1 MSFIKI
7 FKKSEK
13 GSITLMVLTAMIFLL
28 VVITASYFAISNK
41 SGNQDKKISK
51 IAQQYRASTEDMN
64 QEYTKTLNSVT
75 NLTMEQVRSDGMF
88 DRTINTN
95 VTDDYGNEIV
105 VPAGFKVT
113 EDATNVT
120 EGIVIEDKEGNQF
133 VWIPVGDIKY
143 AGGTTNITLGRYVFD
158 SSGNI
163 DTALSVSNPGDQL
176 KTSSTAAYYHTEGLK
191 DEATSNAHAID
202 IEKFIRSAN
211 GNHGYYIGR
220 YEAGVTSYDSVST
233 SNSSSL
239 TNWTG
244 YTKNDGSNPQIVCKD
259 GQQVWNYITQ
269 NKASELSR
277 NMYDNTSTFTSDLI
291 NSYAWDTA
299 IVFIQTFGTE
309 SNSSKYSYQIGLSID
324 TSNPSMT
331 GKGILSST
339 NKVDEQCNIFDM
351 AGNCSEWTT
360 ETSSNFNSICVSR
373 GCSYSNNSSYT
384 SLRWD
389 NGTTDAFSIR
399 TFRPLLYL
407 NN

>member
-1 MSFIKI
+1 MKI
-7 FKKSEK
+7 IAEFKKNEK
-13 GSITLMVLTAMIFLL
+13 GSITLMVLTAMIFML
-28 VVITASYFAISNK
+28 VIIGVSYFGMSNK
-41 SGNQDKKISK
+41 KIEQNKK
-51 IAQQYRASTEDMN
+51 IAQISKQYQSSIEEMDQEYNNIFNNMDLTIEQAQSDDMFNKTKNTVTTDMN
-64 QEYTKTLNSVT
+64 
-75 NLTMEQVRSDGMF
+75 
-88 DRTINTN
+88 
-95 VTDDYGNEIV
+95 GNKIV
-105 VPAGFKVT
+105 VPAGFKITQDTTDVT
-113 EDATNVT
+113 KGV
-120 EGIVIEDKEGNQF
+120 VIEDKDGNQF

-176 KTSSTAAYYHTEGLK
+176 KTSSTAAYYYTEGLK

-244 YTKNDGSNPQIVCKD
+244 YTKTDGSNPQIVCKE

-339 NKVDEQCNIFDM
+339 NKVDKQCNIFDM

-360 ETSSNFNSICVSR
+360 ETVSRSNFPCGRRGGGFDNS
-373 GCSYSNNSSYT
+373 NFYT
-384 SLRWD
+384 SNRFDLFD
-389 NGTTDAFSIR
+389 TTFTNFFSS
-399 TFRPLLYL
+399 FRPLLYL

>member
-51 IAQQYRASTEDMN
+51 IAQQYRASTEDMD

-176 KTSSTAAYYHTEGLK
+176 KTSSTEEYYYTEGLK
-191 DEATSNAHAID
+191 DSTTANAHAKD
-202 IEKFIRSAN
+202 IEVFISSAN
-211 GNHGYYIGR
+211 SNHGYYMGR
-220 YEAGVTSYDSVST
+220 YEAGVINYDSVAT
-233 SNSSSL
+233 SNSNKE

-244 YTKNDGSNPQIVCKD
+244 YTGANTQLVCKEN
-259 GQQVWNYITQ
+259 QQVWNYVTQ
-269 NKASELSR
+269 NKALELSK
-277 NMYDNTSTFTSDLI
+277 NMYTGNKFTSDLI
-291 NSYAWDTA
+291 NSYAWGTA
-299 IVFIQTFGTE
+299 IVFIQEFSGD
-309 SNSSKYSYQIGLSID
+309 SDYSRQVSLQSRIA
-324 TSNPSMT
+324 NT
-331 GKGILSST
+331 GKAT
-339 NKVDEQCNIFDM
+339 NGTNYDVRCNIYDM
-351 AGNCSEWTT
+351 AGNVYEWTT
-360 ETSSNFNSICVSR
+360 ETYSGSNDACMSYGGDYGNSV
-373 GCSYSNNSSYT
+373 NYT
-384 SLRWD
+384 SYHYLHSTSTAS
-389 NGTTDAFSIR
+389 GFSS
-399 TFRPLLYL
+399 FRPLLYL